1 MSTGSMAS
9 SSKNMDNYSIDMCPI
24 CYDFNSELFYKLFTC
39 GHIICRICLV
49 KYLKN
54 EINESRT
61 DIGEYI
67 AYTYIYLDCPI
78 DYKVECFW
86 FVFPEIEWVQG
97 SLLQVSGS
105 LVIFSACTW
114 YAGVL
119 YCIFKLPLC
128 HTWQDRESLLTT
140 RLWSMI

>member
-1 MSTGSMAS
+1 MAS
-9 SSKNMDNYSIDMCPI
+9 SSKNMDSYSIDMCPI

-67 AYTYIYLDCPI
+67 AYMFRLSHWLQSGVFRI
-78 DYKVECFW
+78 DTK
-86 FVFPEIEWVQG
+86 FVFWNLRVHG
-97 SLLQVSGS
+97 SLEL
-105 LVIFSACTW
+105 IW
-114 YAGVL
+114 K
-119 YCIFKLPLC
+119 I
-128 HTWQDRESLLTT
+128 
-140 RLWSMI
+140 